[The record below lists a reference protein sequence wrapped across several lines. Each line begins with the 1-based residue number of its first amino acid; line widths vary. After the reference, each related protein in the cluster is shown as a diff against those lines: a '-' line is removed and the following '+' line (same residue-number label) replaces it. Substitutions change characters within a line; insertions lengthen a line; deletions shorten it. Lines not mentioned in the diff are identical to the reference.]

1 MNIEE
6 QARALMQRGLQAQH
20 LGDYDA
26 AIAYFDAALE
36 VDPRRETAHNS
47 KGLTLKMAGRYDQAI
62 VAYEL
67 CLDAVFSNLFYRLS
81 NTFDQP
87 IFPFRKVS
95 GNKWASWAI
104 KTGLYTSCHMQG
116 ITAVEWPSGESAEN
130 EVLSRSH
137 GGLFWIDRQEKAGL
151 VRTFL
156 PNYFHTIRELLKAGK
171 TYSRVLNNIG
181 GVHLV
186 CSRTQEAIA
195 LFFESIAFIPDGDAY
210 DGPYIALY
218 DLKRLN

>member
-1 MNIEE
+1 MNSEE

-20 LGDYDA
+20 LGDYNTA
-26 AIAYFDAALE
+26 VSYFDAALE

-47 KGLTLKMAGRYDQAI
+47 KGLTLKMAGRYDEAI
-62 VAYEL
+62 AAYEL
-67 CLDAVFSNLFYRLS
+67 CLDAIFSNLFYRLS
-81 NTFDQP
+81 NSSTQAVY
-87 IFPFRKVS
+87 PFRKIS

-116 ITAVEWPSGESAEN
+116 INAVEWPTGEGAES
-130 EVLSRSH
+130 EGLSRSH
-137 GGLFWIDRQEKAGL
+137 GGLLWIDRHEGKGL

-156 PNYFHTIRELLKAGK
+156 PNYFHTIRERLIAEK

-186 CSRTQEAIA
+186 CSQTQEAIA
-195 LFFESIAFIPDGDAY
+195 HFFESIAFIPDGDTY
-210 DGPYIALY
+210 DDPYIALY
-218 DLKRLN
+218 DLKPLN

>member
-6 QARALMQRGLQAQH
+6 QARALMQRGLQSQR

-26 AIAYFDAALE
+26 AIGYFDAALE

-47 KGLTLKMAGRYDQAI
+47 KGLTLKMAGRYDEAI

-67 CLDAVFSNLFYRLS
+67 CLDTVFSNLFYRLC

-87 IFPFRKVS
+87 ILPFRKVS

-116 ITAVEWPSGESAEN
+116 ISAVEWPSGESAEN

-137 GGLFWIDRQEKAGL
+137 GGFLWVDRQEKTGL
-151 VRTFL
+151 VRMFL
-156 PNYFHTIRELLKAGK
+156 PNYFHTIRERLKTEK

-210 DGPYIALY
+210 DDPYIALY
-218 DLKRLN
+218 DLKQLN